1 MRCRPAIP
9 GSCRG
14 LDLTDIERT
23 LFEKRGNVSAAATA
37 LGLPSADLRQLVWSI
52 PSLGDVVYEKL
63 EQAIDEAEQAVR
75 DGLKSQS
82 MSERLAAA
90 NLMLKS
96 AAARRRGWG
105 RETSHN
111 EPVEPRTVTLK
122 WLDEP
127 KLN

>member
-14 LDLTDIERT
+14 LELKVIERT
-23 LFEKRGNVSAAATA
+23 LFDKRGNVSAAATA

-63 EQAIDEAEQAVR
+63 EQAIDEAEQAVW
-75 DGLKSQS
+75 DGLESHS

-96 AAARRRGWG
+96 AVARRRGWG
-105 RETSHN
+105 GAASHH
-111 EPVEPRTVTLK
+111 EPVEPQTVTLR

-127 KLN
+127 KPK